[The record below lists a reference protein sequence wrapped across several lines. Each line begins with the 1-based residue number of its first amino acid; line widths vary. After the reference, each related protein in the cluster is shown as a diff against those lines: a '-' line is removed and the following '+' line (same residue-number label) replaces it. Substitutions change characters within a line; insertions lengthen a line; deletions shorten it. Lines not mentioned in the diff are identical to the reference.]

1 MSQEELTNALIAA
14 GPSAKVASLFDFM
27 RAHGSKHYEEDV
39 TQMEH
44 ALQTA
49 YLAGTEQPDPLPV
62 TAALLHDLG
71 HFLADSL
78 DRPINPTKVD
88 DLHENLAAD
97 FLQAFFPAEVTEPI
111 RLHVVAKR
119 YLCTVDSGYY
129 ESLSAASQKSFHLQG
144 GPMNEEEKAAFEQH
158 PFYAPALRLR
168 IWDDKAKEVGKDIP
182 ELAQYASV
190 VAAALLP

>member
-1 MSQEELTNALIAA
+1 MSQEELRNVLAEADQATR
-14 GPSAKVASLFDFM
+14 VQHLFDFM
-27 RAHGSKHYEEDV
+27 RTHGSKYYEEEV

-49 YLAGTEQPDPLPV
+49 YLARAEASDPSS
-62 TAALLHDLG
+62 TAAALLHDLG

-97 FLQAFFPAEVTEPI
+97 FLRDFFPPEVTEPI
-111 RLHVVAKR
+111 RLHVDAKR
-119 YLCTVDSGYY
+119 YLCSVDTGYY
-129 ESLSAASQKSFHLQG
+129 GSLSEASKKSFHLQG
-144 GPMNEEEKAAFEQH
+144 GRMNDEEISAFEQN
-158 PFYAPALRLR
+158 PYYRLAVRLR

-182 ELAQYASV
+182 ELEHYAQE